1 MGRSVTFGSLSYK
14 PVKAGVAEAPITAGD
29 VSKMSAQLVRVDPGA
44 RFEALVPGG
53 SDGYLFM
60 LTGAGRIAVGF
71 DEIQIDCESFAAV
84 SERNGFSLLNSSA
97 TPAEVVYVLAP
108 PQGSPREHPGLAQPL
123 AVISRAEAPTAYIA
137 DQKKNRRYF
146 VADEA
151 VKSERGHAMI
161 VEYEQDTETVMH
173 HHPDAESMF
182 VVLTGDIRFV
192 VDGTPTVLRRGQAVY
207 FPINN
212 AHALRCAEGTTSA
225 SFLEFHIPG
234 AFTTV
239 KD

>member
-29 VSKMSAQLVRVDPGA
+29 VSRMSAQLVRVDPGA

-123 AVISRAEAPTAYIA
+123 AVISRAAL
-137 DQKKNRRYF
+137 
-146 VADEA
+146 
-151 VKSERGHAMI
+151 GHAAQPLKVRHATI
-161 VEYEQDTETVMH
+161 
-173 HHPDAESMF
+173 AACALLS
-182 VVLTGDIRFV
+182 L
-192 VDGTPTVLRRGQAVY
+192 A
-207 FPINN
+207 
-212 AHALRCAEGTTSA
+212 AALRVVAPFA
-225 SFLEFHIPG
+225 PG
-234 AFTTV
+234 AFEHLLAAAGTAWTLAFLLV
-239 KD
+239 LGVYTPILVAPRAGSLPR